1 MEGGLISAELELFAD
16 YHQIHLFDDGSVT
29 DLGDAWTDKAVLDNL
44 AVAADAVAVGTT
56 VNVNVAVT
64 LQLLN
69 AAPEDDSAA
78 FDHVVEGSLQVP
90 SGRLVVMGCTDY
102 EPEAARFGVAPGPV
116 RVRVAR
122 SNLAEAQ
129 RLGID
134 SDDDPATMERLR
146 LQVWPAPH
154 DGPVVIKR
162 WKPPKS

>member
-1 MEGGLISAELELFAD
+1 MISTELELFAD
-16 YHQIHLFDDGSVT
+16 YYQIHLFDDGSVT
-29 DLGDAWTDKAVLDNL
+29 DLGDAWTEEAVLDHL
-44 AVAADAVAVGTT
+44 AVSMDAMAVGTT

-64 LQLLN
+64 VEVLE
-69 AAPEDDSAA
+69 AAPEDDSAE

-102 EPEAARFGVAPGPV
+102 AAEAARFGVAAGQV
-116 RVRVAR
+116 RVRAAR
-122 SNLAEAQ
+122 GNLAEAG

-154 DGPVVIKR
+154 ADSVVIKR
-162 WKPPKS
+162 WKPLKA